1 MTKLKLPKIKLK
13 FVLIGIALSLI
24 VQCSIYMYL
33 DKYRYAEEDTFKIE
47 KIEVAEEKEEKIDI
61 PIPSD
66 AKDVQLSYD
75 GKHMSYFIDS
85 EFKIVNT
92 LTGDVTFSEDK
103 EGKCFYKWVSDS
115 NRLFIAEKDSRNRKI
130 DFFSYDVK
138 NNKKSEVTNSQ
149 TNEPICINLNDRE
162 SKVKDIK
169 LSTLTN
175 AIYVDVE
182 DSNKRN
188 SVYRIDINVNL
199 DRIKL
204 KSSLIGNINVLN
216 RNDVLVYENIANE
229 TPIVYILDKE
239 EDEVSKKIIIK
250 NFENPRLLNIDNDD
264 NIYIGERQDDN
275 ITKLF
280 ITTKDNESNKV
291 TYITL
296 KEPVDYRNLIIT
308 NDGKIYVNNT
318 VNNTLREETSGKEIK
333 YEGTIIKINNDELLL
348 NNGGNLVKQSINE
361 LYESQKD
368 TLKE

>member
-1 MTKLKLPKIKLK
+1 MTKLKLLK
-13 FVLIGIALSLI
+13 FAFIGIAVSLI
-24 VQCSIYMYL
+24 AQCSVYMYL
-33 DKYRYAEEDTFKIE
+33 DKYRYTEEDTFKIE
-47 KIEVAEEKEEKIDI
+47 KIEVVEQKEEKIDI

-66 AKDVQLSYD
+66 AKDVQLSHD

-103 EGKCFYKWVSDS
+103 EGKSFYKWVSDS
-115 NRLFIAEKDSRNRKI
+115 NRLFIAEKDSRSRKI

-138 NNKKSEVTNSQ
+138 NNKKSEVTNSE
-149 TNEPICINLNDRE
+149 TNEPICINLKDEE

-175 AIYVDVE
+175 AIYVDIE
-182 DSNKRN
+182 DSNKR
-188 SVYRIDINVNL
+188 SSIYRIDINVNL
-199 DRIKL
+199 DKIKL

-229 TPIVYILDKE
+229 TPVIYILNKE
-239 EDEVSKKIIIK
+239 EDEGSKKVIIRD
-250 NFENPRLLNIDNDD
+250 FENPRLLYVDNED
-264 NIYIGERQDDN
+264 NIYIGEKEEVK

-280 ITTKDNESNKV
+280 ITTKDTESNKGK
-291 TYITL
+291 YITL

-318 VNNTLREETSGKEIK
+318 VNNTLKEETSGKEIK
-333 YEGTIIKINNDELLL
+333 YEGTIIKINNNELVT
-348 NNGGNLVKQSINE
+348 NKGGNLVKQSIDE

-368 TLKE
+368 ILKE